1 MDRNDVLDVLRN
13 VYDPEL
19 GVNVV
24 DLGLVYGV
32 QTGADGL
39 VQVDMTLTSPGCP
52 LGSTIEQEVR
62 ETFRLLPG
70 VRALELRLVWDP
82 PWSPERITPE
92 GKRALG
98 WG

>member
-1 MDRNDVLDVLRN
+1 MQQQDVLDVLRN

-32 QTGADGL
+32 ETSEDGTVRL
-39 VQVDMTLTSPGCP
+39 EMTLTSPGCP
-52 LGSTIEQEVR
+52 LGATIEQEVR
-62 ETFRLLPG
+62 DTFRLLPG
-70 VRALELRLVWDP
+70 VRDLDLRLVWDP